1 MPAGGNNTAR
11 RQFDKQGVNIMSK
24 KRKKTKFNWRRALPV
39 YIMLMPAV
47 AYLIINNYIP
57 MYGITIAFRKL
68 DYKLGIL
75 KSPFNGLENFKF
87 LFASGNLGPILRNTI
102 LYNIAFMVGTVFP
115 ITVAILFNEIRC
127 KLAKKFYQ
135 TTILM
140 PYLMSMVIV
149 SYLVFAF
156 LSSDTGF
163 INKSILEPLFHKSIP
178 FYQEKKYWPF
188 ILVFVNQWKGIGFSM
203 VLYLSALSSIS
214 PEYYEAA
221 KIDGATKWQQIRHI
235 TLPSLKTMVIT
246 MTILNIAKICTSDFG
261 LFYQIP
267 KNSGPLYSVTQTI
280 DTYVYNAL
288 MNQNNISM
296 SSAASVFQAL
306 VGFILVLLS
315 NFIIRK
321 INPDD
326 AMF

>member
-1 MPAGGNNTAR
+1 MKMKKKKWHKITPTYLMLLPAM
-11 RQFDKQGVNIMSK
+11 I
-24 KRKKTKFNWRRALPV
+24 
-39 YIMLMPAV
+39 
-47 AYLIINNYIP
+47 YLFVNNYMP

-68 DYKLGIL
+68 DYSLGIL
-75 KSPFNGLENFKF
+75 KSPFNGLDNFKF
-87 LFASGNLGPILRNTI
+87 LFASGNLGPILRNTV
-102 LYNIAFMVGTVFP
+102 LYNLLFMVVGTVFG
-115 ITVAILFNEIRC
+115 IAVAILFNEIRSKKAR
-127 KLAKKFYQ
+127 KLYQ
-135 TTILM
+135 TTMLA

-149 SYLVFAF
+149 SYLAFAF

-163 INKSILEPLFHKSIP
+163 INKAILEPFFGKSIA
-178 FYQEKKYWPF
+178 FYQEKEYWPF
-188 ILVFVNQWKGIGFSM
+188 ILTFVHVWKGLGFSL
-203 VLYLSALSSIS
+203 VLYLSALLSIS

-221 KIDGATKWQQIRHI
+221 KIDGATKWQQIKFI
-235 TLPSLKTMVIT
+235 TLPFLKTMVIT
-246 MTILNIAKICTSDFG
+246 MTILSIARICNSDFG

-306 VGFILVLLS
+306 IGFVLVLVS
-315 NFIIRK
+315 NAIIRK
-321 INPDD
+321 INPDE